1 MKQNVKRILTENLS
15 YKVVAL
21 FIALILWLTI
31 LGRRDFVMSKNVEL
45 EFLVN
50 PQYQV
55 LSPTANEVVVKVS
68 GPRSALKKF
77 SESRFSE
84 LLTIDVGEQNPGI
97 IEVEVPVRKIELPFG
112 VKLISVKPSVIRAEI
127 VKTAN

>member
-1 MKQNVKRILTENLS
+1 MKQNVKNILTENLS

-31 LGRRDFVMSKNVEL
+31 LGRRDFVMTKNVEL
-45 EFLVN
+45 EFLLN
-50 PQYQV
+50 PQYQIV
-55 LSPTANEVVVKVS
+55 LPNAKEVQVKVS

-77 SESRFSE
+77 SESRFSQ
-84 LLTIDVGEQNPGI
+84 LITVDVGEKGPGI
-97 IEVEVPVRKIELPFG
+97 VDLEIPVTKIELPFG

-127 VKTAN
+127 VKTNN